1 MLGWQT
7 AGGEG
12 FGYGGEGFGCSGE
25 GLGYGGEGL
34 SCGGEGLGC
43 GGEGL
48 RGAGEGMDEGDG
60 EGVKAET
67 RYVSGLVLVL
77 VLVLP
82 LAFPR
87 HLLEAICC
95 VGAVEEVAGDRAG
108 ETESVG
114 AVDAELVGAA
124 CERIQLDVC
133 RSVWV
138 CLQYLVVCVRRFA
151 LLEIHFLSWSFVV
164 VGR

>member
-12 FGYGGEGFGCSGE
+12 FGYGGEGLGCSGE
-25 GLGYGGEGL
+25 GL
-34 SCGGEGLGC
+34 SCSGEGLGC

-67 RYVSGLVLVL
+67 RYVSA
-77 VLVLP
+77 LVLP

-108 ETESVG
+108 ET
-114 AVDAELVGAA
+114 
-124 CERIQLDVC
+124 
-133 RSVWV
+133 
-138 CLQYLVVCVRRFA
+138 
-151 LLEIHFLSWSFVV
+151 
-164 VGR
+164 

>member
-1 MLGWQT
+1 MQT

-12 FGYGGEGFGCSGE
+12 
-25 GLGYGGEGL
+25 L
-34 SCGGEGLGC
+34 SC

-60 EGVKAET
+60 ERVKAET

-77 VLVLP
+77 GLGLG

-87 HLLEAICC
+87 HLLEAICG

-108 ETESVG
+108 ET
-114 AVDAELVGAA
+114 
-124 CERIQLDVC
+124 
-133 RSVWV
+133 
-138 CLQYLVVCVRRFA
+138 
-151 LLEIHFLSWSFVV
+151 
-164 VGR
+164 

>member
-1 MLGWQT
+1 MWLGWQT

-12 FGYGGEGFGCSGE
+12 LSCSGE
-25 GLGYGGEGL
+25 GL
-34 SCGGEGLGC
+34 SC

-67 RYVSGLVLVL
+67 RYVSG
-77 VLVLP
+77 LVLP

-151 LLEIHFLSWSFVV
+151 LLEVNLLSWPFVV
-164 VGR
+164 VWT

>member
-12 FGYGGEGFGCSGE
+12 
-25 GLGYGGEGL
+25 L
-34 SCGGEGLGC
+34 SCSGEGLGC

-48 RGAGEGMDEGDG
+48 RGSGEGMDEGDG

-67 RYVSGLVLVL
+67 RYVST
-77 VLVLP
+77 LVLP

-95 VGAVEEVAGDRAG
+95 VGTIEEVACDRAG
-108 ETESVG
+108 E
-114 AVDAELVGAA
+114 A
-124 CERIQLDVC
+124 
-133 RSVWV
+133 
-138 CLQYLVVCVRRFA
+138 
-151 LLEIHFLSWSFVV
+151 
-164 VGR
+164 

>member
-7 AGGEG
+7 A
-12 FGYGGEGFGCSGE
+12 
-25 GLGYGGEGL
+25 
-34 SCGGEGLGC
+34 GGEGLGC

-60 EGVKAET
+60 ERVKAET

-77 VLVLP
+77 G

-114 AVDAELVGAA
+114 AVDAELVGAS
-124 CERIQLDVC
+124 CERIQLDVSC
-133 RSVWV
+133 SVRV
-138 CLQYLVVCVRRFA
+138 CLHDFVVGVRRFA
-151 LLEIHFLSWSFVV
+151 LLEVDFLSWPFVV
-164 VGR
+164 VWT

>member
-1 MLGWQT
+1 M
-7 AGGEG
+7 
-12 FGYGGEGFGCSGE
+12 
-25 GLGYGGEGL
+25 
-34 SCGGEGLGC
+34 GC

-60 EGVKAET
+60 ERVKAET
-67 RYVSGLVLVL
+67 RYVSGLVLG
-77 VLVLP
+77 

-87 HLLEAICC
+87 HLLEAICG

-138 CLQYLVVCVRRFA
+138 CLHYLVVCVRWFA
-151 LLEIHFLSWSFVV
+151 LLEVNLLSWPFVV
-164 VGR
+164 VWT

>member
-7 AGGEG
+7 A
-12 FGYGGEGFGCSGE
+12 S
-25 GLGYGGEGL
+25 
-34 SCGGEGLGC
+34 GEGLGC

-60 EGVKAET
+60 ERVKAET
-67 RYVSGLVLVL
+67 RYVSGLVLELGLVLGL
-77 VLVLP
+77 VLVLG

-151 LLEIHFLSWSFVV
+151 LLEVNLLSWPFVV
-164 VGR
+164 VWT

>member
-1 MLGWQT
+1 M
-7 AGGEG
+7 
-12 FGYGGEGFGCSGE
+12 
-25 GLGYGGEGL
+25 
-34 SCGGEGLGC
+34 
-43 GGEGL
+43 
-48 RGAGEGMDEGDG
+48 
-60 EGVKAET
+60 KAET

-77 VLVLP
+77 VLG

-95 VGAVEEVAGDRAG
+95 VGTVEEVAGDRAG

-133 RSVWV
+133 CSVWV
-138 CLQYLVVCVRRFA
+138 CLHYLVVCVRWFA
-151 LLEIHFLSWSFVV
+151 LLEVNLLSWSFVV
-164 VGR
+164 VRT